1 MWKFLLRFFFIFLV
15 YSFTISGISL
25 MYFYPTL
32 PLPMIFSYDF
42 LVPSYFLVSYMYVIH
57 CIQLEL
63 LAVNGGLFS

>member
-1 MWKFLLRFFFIFLV
+1 
-15 YSFTISGISL
+15 